1 MTAPLPPPLI
11 VDLDGTLVRTDTL
24 VESAVCVATRAPM
37 RFATLLP
44 RVFKGRAALK
54 HALAD
59 AARLDCAT
67 LPYDT
72 EILAFIEKR
81 KASGGQV
88 WLVTAADARIAHGVA
103 DHLKLFDGVIA
114 SDGAHNLKGPN
125 KAAALAARFP
135 HGFDYIGDARAD
147 LPVWEKADH
156 AYVAGGSAAVAR
168 ALKEQGITPARTFAP
183 APMRGRDW
191 AKALRLH
198 QWSKNIMLF
207 VPLLLGQAFHDPAVV
222 ARVFCGFIAFGLVA
236 SATYLFNDMNDLA
249 ADRTHPAKRYRAL
262 ASGRLS
268 LLKGTAIGAVMLIA
282 GMAGAVFLS
291 PGFALVLLCY
301 LAVTLAYSLWL
312 KAQPL
317 LDVMVIG
324 GLFTLRVQAGV
335 ELAEQPQSLWLTSF
349 AMILFGSLALAK
361 RHAELIRAAADGRTV
376 AGRGYLASDTPLTVS
391 LGIATAAMSV
401 LVMLFYMQFDVAGKG
416 LYDHP
421 QRLFFVP
428 LVLGSWLIRIWV
440 KAHRGALHDD
450 PVVFALKDRAS
461 WLHGAMIGVCWLAA
475 VG

>member
-1 MTAPLPPPLI
+1 MTPPLPLI

-24 VESAVCVATRAPM
+24 VESAVSVATRRPL
-37 RFATLLP
+37 RFMALLPTLL
-44 RVFKGRAALK
+44 KGRAAFK
-54 HALAD
+54 HSLAD

-67 LPYDT
+67 LPYNRD
-72 EILAFIEKR
+72 IIAFIEKR
-81 KASGGQV
+81 RASGGQV
-88 WLVTAADARIAHGVA
+88 WLVTAADGRIAHGVA

-125 KAAALAARFP
+125 KATALVERFP
-135 HGFDYIGDARAD
+135 DGFDYIGDHMAD
-147 LPVWEKADH
+147 LPVWEKAAH
-156 AYVAGGSAAVAR
+156 IYVAGGSSSVTR
-168 ALKEQGITPARTFAP
+168 ALAARGLTPAQSFAP
-183 APMRGRDW
+183 LSMRVRDW
-191 AKALRLH
+191 VKALRLH
-198 QWSKNIMLF
+198 QWSKNMILF
-207 VPLLLGQAFHDPAVV
+207 VPLMLGQAFRDPHMVMSVIA
-222 ARVFCGFIAFGLVA
+222 GFLCFGLVA

-249 ADRTHPAKRYRAL
+249 ADRVHFVKCHRAL

-268 LLKGTAIGAVMLIA
+268 LLKGAAISAVML
-282 GMAGAVFLS
+282 GVGVAGACMLS

-301 LAVTLAYSLWL
+301 LALTLSYSLWL

-335 ELAEQPQSLWLTSF
+335 ELAHQPQSLWLTSF

-361 RHAELIRAAADGRTV
+361 RHAELIRAAADGREV

-401 LVMLFYMQFDVAGKG
+401 IVMLFYMQFDAARTM
-416 LYDHP
+416 LYHHP

-440 KAHRGALHDD
+440 KSHRGVLHDD
-450 PVVFALKDRAS
+450 PVVFALKDKVS
-461 WLHGAMIGVCWLAA
+461 WLHGAMIAVFWLAA
-475 VG
+475 VA

>member
-1 MTAPLPPPLI
+1 MTAHHLPLI

-24 VESAVCVATRAPM
+24 VESAVRVATRTPL
-37 RFATLLP
+37 RFAALLS
-44 RVFKGRAALK
+44 RLFRGRAAFK
-54 HALAD
+54 QALAD
-59 AARLDCAT
+59 AAKLDCAT
-67 LPYDT
+67 LPYDP

-81 KASGGQV
+81 KANGGRA

-103 DHLKLFDGVIA
+103 DHLKLFEGVVA

-125 KAAALAARFP
+125 KAAALAERFP
-135 HGFDYIGDARAD
+135 KGFDYIGDARAD
-147 LPVWEKADH
+147 LPVWEKAGH
-156 AYVAGGSAAVAR
+156 AYVAGGSASVAR
-168 ALKEQGITPARTFAP
+168 ALKARDITPTLSFLP
-183 APMRGRDW
+183 PTMRARDW
-191 AKALRLH
+191 VKALRLH

-207 VPLLLGQAFHDPAVV
+207 VPLMLGQAFHDPSMV
-222 ARVFCGFIAFGLVA
+222 ARVIAGFLCFGLVA

-249 ADRTHPAKRYRAL
+249 ADRTHPGKRHRAL

-268 LLKGTAIGAVMLIA
+268 LLKGAGIGAVMLIA
-282 GMAGAVFLS
+282 GMTGAVMLN

-301 LAVTLAYSLWL
+301 LALTLAYSLWL

-317 LDVMVIG
+317 TDVMVIG

-361 RHAELIRAAADGRTV
+361 RHAELIRAAAEGRTV

-401 LVMLFYMQFDVAGKG
+401 VVMLFYMQFDVAGKG
-416 LYDHP
+416 LYQDP

-428 LVLGSWLIRIWV
+428 LVLASWLIRVWV
-440 KAHRGALHDD
+440 RAHRGALHDD
-450 PVVFALKDRAS
+450 PVVFALKDRVS
-461 WLHGAMIGVCWLAA
+461 WLHGAMVGVCWLAA
-475 VG
+475 VA

>member
-1 MTAPLPPPLI
+1 MSGHHLPLI

-24 VESAVCVATRAPM
+24 VESAVRVATGAPL
-37 RFATLLP
+37 RFAALLP
-44 RVFKGRAALK
+44 RVVKGRAALK

-67 LPYDT
+67 LPYDAD
-72 EILAFIEKR
+72 ILAFIEKR
-81 KASGGQV
+81 KASGGQA

-103 DHLKLFDGVIA
+103 DHLQLFDGVIA

-125 KAAALAARFP
+125 KAAALAERFP

-147 LPVWEKADH
+147 LPVWEIAGH
-156 AYVAGGSAAVAR
+156 AYVAGGSASVAR
-168 ALKEQGITPARTFAP
+168 ALKERGITPAKSFSPPTMCA
-183 APMRGRDW
+183 RDW
-191 AKALRLH
+191 VKALRLH
-198 QWSKNIMLF
+198 QWSKNLMLF
-207 VPLLLGQAFHDPAVV
+207 VPLMLGQAFHDPAMVM
-222 ARVFCGFIAFGLVA
+222 RVIAGFLCFGLVA

-249 ADRTHPAKRYRAL
+249 ADRAHPTKRYRAL
-262 ASGRLS
+262 ASGKLS
-268 LLKGTAIGAVMLIA
+268 LLKGAGIGAVMLIA
-282 GMAGAVFLS
+282 GMTGAIQLNLGV
-291 PGFALVLLCY
+291 ALVLLCY

-361 RHAELIRAAADGRTV
+361 RHAELIRASAERRTV

-428 LVLGSWLIRIWV
+428 LVLGSWLIRVWV
-440 KAHRGALHDD
+440 KAHRGTLHDD

-461 WLHGAMIGVCWLAA
+461 WLHGVMVGLCWLAA

>member
-1 MTAPLPPPLI
+1 MTAPRPLPLI

-24 VESAVCVATRAPM
+24 VESAVSVATRAPL
-37 RFATLLP
+37 RFAALLP
-44 RVFKGRAALK
+44 GLLKGRAAFK

-59 AARLDCAT
+59 AARLDCTT

-72 EILAFIEKR
+72 DILAFIEKR
-81 KASGGQV
+81 QAGGGQV

-125 KAAALAARFP
+125 KAAALSQRFP
-135 HGFDYIGDARAD
+135 AGYDYIGDARAD
-147 LPVWEKADH
+147 LPVWEKAGH
-156 AYVAGGSAAVAR
+156 IYVAGGSAGVER
-168 ALKEQGITPARTFAP
+168 ALKERGMTPERSFSP
-183 APMRGRDW
+183 PPMRTRDW
-191 AKALRLH
+191 VKALRLH
-198 QWSKNIMLF
+198 QWSKNLMLF
-207 VPLLLGQAFHDPAVV
+207 VPLMLGQAFHDPAIV
-222 ARVFCGFIAFGLVA
+222 ARVLLGFIAFGLVA

-249 ADRTHPAKRYRAL
+249 ADRAHPTKHYRAL
-262 ASGRLS
+262 ASGKLS
-268 LLKGTAIGAVMLIA
+268 LMKGAGISAAMLGA
-282 GMAGAVFLS
+282 GMAGAILLS
-291 PGFALVLLCY
+291 PGFALVLLSY
-301 LAVTLAYSLWL
+301 LAVTLCYSLWL

-361 RHAELIRAAADGRTV
+361 RHAELIRAAAEGRTV
-376 AGRGYLASDTPLTVS
+376 AGRGYLASDTPLTIA

-401 LVMLFYMQFDVAGKG
+401 LVMLFYMQFDVAEKG
-416 LYDHP
+416 LYHHP
-421 QRLFFVP
+421 HRLFFVP

-461 WLHGAMIGVCWLAA
+461 WLHGVMVGLCWLAA